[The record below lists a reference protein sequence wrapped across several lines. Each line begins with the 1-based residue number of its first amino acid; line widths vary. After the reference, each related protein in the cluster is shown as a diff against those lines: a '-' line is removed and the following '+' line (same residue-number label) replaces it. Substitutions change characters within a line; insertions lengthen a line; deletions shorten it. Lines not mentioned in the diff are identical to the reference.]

1 MSKMVVN
8 LGYNVKIDTT
18 IATTEEEIN
27 EGIQALLSNTSN
39 HNRLIGLDMIP
50 FRVAPEPSS
59 TSGKPSNAA
68 ILQLYD
74 STQCLIIRLHSL
86 HDVPE
91 SLYNFLILP
100 AFTFAGFGIKDTI
113 ASLKK
118 DYGYVCKNVLEVGR
132 AVWTSYK
139 CDTQLLCD
147 EFVYMRI
154 PQVSSI
160 SKPWGSSFELT
171 EDEIKLAVSN
181 AFDAFHIAKILLNIR

>member
-8 LGYNVKIDTT
+8 LGDHGSYWGHVEIETT
-18 IATTEEEIN
+18 IATTEERIN

-39 HNRLIGLDMIP
+39 LNRLIGLDMIP

-100 AFTFAGFGIKDTI
+100 
-113 ASLKK
+113 
-118 DYGYVCKNVLEVGR
+118 VLLSRGLE
-132 AVWTSYK
+132 
-139 CDTQLLCD
+139 
-147 EFVYMRI
+147 
-154 PQVSSI
+154 
-160 SKPWGSSFELT
+160 
-171 EDEIKLAVSN
+171 
-181 AFDAFHIAKILLNIR
+181 

>member
-1 MSKMVVN
+1 MVVN
-8 LGYNVKIDTT
+8 LGHVKIDTT

-39 HNRLIGLDMIP
+39 HNRLIGLDMIT

-74 STQCLIIRLHSL
+74 STQCLIIWLHSL

-139 CDTQLLCD
+139 CDTQLLRD

-181 AFDAFHIAKILLNIR
+181 AFYAFRIAKILLNIR